1 MNGATRRC
9 IEVMSGFPDEAAD
22 LRDAYFLDCG
32 LSFDDPKAITDA
44 TVANPVVLTVA
55 AHGFSNG
62 DLVDVSGAVGMS
74 ELNDNRFTVTAATS
88 DQFALSGTDGTD
100 FGSYVAGGVVRKAV
114 GAVSGLEHL
123 DGEELTILADGSAH
137 AAKTVSSSEV
147 GLDVPASRVHA
158 GYGYMSDIETLR
170 FDAVMSD
177 GTAQARTKN
186 IDHVVLRL
194 HESRG
199 GKVGPGPDQLDDLE
213 LASGGATTAGALF
226 SGDREMAFPDGF
238 DTDAHI
244 FIRQDQPLPFSVLSV
259 MARVNIATR

>member
-1 MNGATRRC
+1 
-9 IEVMSGFPDEAAD
+9 
-22 LRDAYFLDCG
+22 
-32 LSFDDPKAITDA
+32 
-44 TVANPVVLTVA
+44 
-55 AHGFSNG
+55 
-62 DLVDVSGAVGMS
+62 
-74 ELNDNRFTVTAATS
+74 
-88 DQFALSGTDGTD
+88 
-100 FGSYVAGGVVRKAV
+100 
-114 GAVSGLEHL
+114 
-123 DGEELTILADGSAH
+123 
-137 AAKTVSSSEV
+137 
-147 GLDVPASRVHA
+147 
-158 GYGYMSDIETLR
+158 
-170 FDAVMSD
+170 MSD

-226 SGDREMAFPDGF
+226 SGDREMAFPGGF